1 MKQVKE
7 TIMSDKI
14 ANQDIENIAKNVKSS
29 EEAMEIIKEME
40 KNIKVISTVF
50 YGFSTNKLKYLKD
63 FS

>member
-40 KNIKVISTVF
+40 T
-50 YGFSTNKLKYLKD
+50 KY
-63 FS
+63 

>member
-40 KNIKVISTVF
+40 K
-50 YGFSTNKLKYLKD
+50 KY
-63 FS
+63 

>member
-29 EEAMEIIKEME
+29 EEAVEIIKEME
-40 KNIKVISTVF
+40 K
-50 YGFSTNKLKYLKD
+50 KY
-63 FS
+63 